1 MANAARWIHAVR
13 VNPDNGKVEVT
24 VGPTRHTQSG
34 TEYLEALPRHEIR
47 RVCAHLG
54 LSGAA
59 TRSKEDMLEEIRG
72 HCSNLENVGDNGR
85 VSSRRYGSSTP
96 TVDTPST
103 SRSSVP
109 SSGGGVLGAVLEQA
123 VDARVDARLDSAL
136 EVVLER
142 LGNTV
147 GNVSVDRLE
156 VESIVES
163 ILERDRVNGSR
174 VVSIDGVKFGHVEGR
189 VHRDFDRL
197 LVKIASARNVF
208 MTGEAGIGKTFVV
221 DQIAAAL
228 EVESVIV
235 SADPLPQRSEILG
248 YVSPTTGQAI
258 HGAVRHVYEYGGVFC
273 LDEIDTGHTSLG
285 TSLNRLLSSSS
296 FDFPKD
302 GGGLERVRRHDK
314 FVVVATG
321 NTFGNGPSIRY
332 VGTNK
337 MNGASLDRFTMFHM
351 ATDENL
357 TRLIAEDLSSEHGPR
372 AFAAWERLRR
382 NVERYSL
389 DVLVSPRA
397 CLDAVRGLAYGE
409 SLDEAFNGR
418 AHGRGLP
425 TDIERKLVEGV
436 FS

>member
-1 MANAARWIHAVR
+1 MANAARWVHAVR
-13 VNPDNGKVEVT
+13 VNPDNGRVEVT
-24 VGPTRHTQSG
+24 VGPTRHTTSG

-59 TRSKEDMLEEIRG
+59 SRTNTDMLEEIRS
-72 HCSNLENVGDNGR
+72 HCSNLDNVGVDGR
-85 VSSRRYGSSTP
+85 VSFGSYPRPT
-96 TVDTPST
+96 TVDTSST
-103 SRSSVP
+103 SRSIVP
-109 SSGGGVLGAVLEQA
+109 SSGSGVLGAVLEQA
-123 VDARVDARLDSAL
+123 VDARVDSRLDSAL

-147 GNVSVDRLE
+147 GNGSVDRLE

-163 ILERDRVNGSR
+163 ILERDRANGSR
-174 VVSIDGVKFGHVEGR
+174 VVTLDGVTFNRVEGH

-197 LVKIASARNVF
+197 LGKIASGRNVF
-208 MTGEAGIGKTFVV
+208 MTGEAGIGKTYVV

-228 EVESVIV
+228 GVRSYIV

-248 YVSPTTGQAI
+248 YVSPTTGQA
-258 HGAVRHVYEYGGVFC
+258 HKGAVRDAYEHGGVFC

-285 TSLNRLLSSSS
+285 TSLNRLLSSNS
-296 FDFPKD
+296 FDFFVD
-302 GGGLERVRRHDK
+302 GGGLERVERHEK

-321 NTFGNGPSIRY
+321 NTFGTGPSIRY

-351 ATDENL
+351 VTDENL
-357 TRLIAEDLSSEHGPR
+357 TRLIVEDMSPEHGPR

-409 SLDEAFNGR
+409 DLDEAFNGR

-436 FS
+436 FA